1 MNLGPSSAPDSMC
14 YCPLRQNISTVTP
27 SEGRMCVRRCKA
39 ILPNSILHT
48 CTPQQGVMVLG
59 TLPASPRASYVT
71 CLAFSYQPKSRLT
84 YYRFSPSS
92 VIWDRL
98 QFLWLSVSSCMQLYM
113 KSVVHFI
120 KMCVSLS
127 LLVKMRSTAGNKQP
141 NSDRKREEEN
151 LLNPIMGNVAV
162 GTEPVPVVFNQQL
175 TDVTKDPDP

>member
-1 MNLGPSSAPDSMC
+1 
-14 YCPLRQNISTVTP
+14 
-27 SEGRMCVRRCKA
+27 
-39 ILPNSILHT
+39 
-48 CTPQQGVMVLG
+48 
-59 TLPASPRASYVT
+59 
-71 CLAFSYQPKSRLT
+71 
-84 YYRFSPSS
+84 
-92 VIWDRL
+92 
-98 QFLWLSVSSCMQLYM
+98 MQLYM